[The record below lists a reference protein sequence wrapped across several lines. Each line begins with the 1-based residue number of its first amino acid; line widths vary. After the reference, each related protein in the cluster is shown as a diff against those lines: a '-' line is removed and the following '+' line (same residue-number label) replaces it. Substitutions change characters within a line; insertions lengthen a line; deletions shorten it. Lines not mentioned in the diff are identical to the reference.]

1 MAPSDV
7 TKAVVAFQGAI
18 ANAYGVEIR
27 LVTFTEDGHQVLV
40 VVETTKT
47 YVRFMVH
54 LDDARN
60 VQSVS
65 MRQQD
70 TLTYPDAVLV
80 LERMRL
86 QLLPSAAPAV
96 VPGAMVAAVA

>member
-40 VVETTKT
+40 V
-47 YVRFMVH
+47 
-54 LDDARN
+54 
-60 VQSVS
+60 
-65 MRQQD
+65 
-70 TLTYPDAVLV
+70 
-80 LERMRL
+80 
-86 QLLPSAAPAV
+86 
-96 VPGAMVAAVA
+96 